1 MINIK
6 TKSFEYRISKIVIK
20 DDGKSDCFAQR
31 LKEDNTWGKV
41 ENVRLRRLLAEL
53 GLKQTRGVRNLAK
66 KAS

>member
-1 MINIK
+1 MINIR

-20 DDGKSDCFAQR
+20 EDGKPDCFAQR
-31 LKEDNTWGKV
+31 LKEDKTWGKV

-53 GLKQTRGVRNLAK
+53 GLKQTRGVRNLEK

>member
-1 MINIK
+1 MINIR

-20 DDGKSDCFAQR
+20 DDGKPDCFAQR
-31 LKEDNTWGKV
+31 LKEDNTWGKG
-41 ENVRLRRLLAEL
+41 LRRLLAEL